1 MSVFFGN
8 KPYVHSVVDTTIEMM
23 KQLQLIDATPAQNV
37 FNVDL
42 RSMGTLTRVVARFS
56 IAFFIYPKVST
67 PLSMATLAIGV
78 IHLGIGLKEGF
89 RTTQKPHENVEKWK
103 EIEHDVK
110 LGFVNIL
117 TAGYDF
123 GVGYILK
130 FNNVGVVAAIAFA
143 ALPSIAANYH
153 ASVFKKPVIDKEPPQ
168 PLVDL
173 FKDVKVDETAIQKLP
188 EAEAQLEQ
196 PKEPVKKDDSH
207 LKSLPYLDPACL
219 IYTVAKKLTLE
230 CMPSFEPAK
239 PDEPIPNFVM
249 RGYGTLRRILA
260 RQTVVSQPE
269 QKTSGDHP
277 EK

>member
-67 PLSMATLAIGV
+67 PLSMVTLAIGV

-153 ASVFKKPVIDKEPPQ
+153 ASVFKNPSSTKNLLNPWLIC
-168 PLVDL
+168 
-173 FKDVKVDETAIQKLP
+173 
-188 EAEAQLEQ
+188 
-196 PKEPVKKDDSH
+196 
-207 LKSLPYLDPACL
+207 LK
-219 IYTVAKKLTLE
+219 TL
-230 CMPSFEPAK
+230 K
-239 PDEPIPNFVM
+239 
-249 RGYGTLRRILA
+249 
-260 RQTVVSQPE
+260 
-269 QKTSGDHP
+269 
-277 EK
+277 